1 MGSVKHV
8 RKLIG
13 NKDFPTFTRGHPIS
27 GRSQIQTKHVIIVI
41 LFCFVLFYFFF
52 TNFQYNIAN
61 VLWVLLFLK
70 NAD

>member
-27 GRSQIQTKHVIIVI
+27 GRSQIQTKHLIIVI
-41 LFCFVLFYFFF
+41 LFCFVLFYYYYFFSRIF
-52 TNFQYNIAN
+52 NTTSLMFYGY
-61 VLWVLLFLK
+61 FCF
-70 NAD
+70 